1 LDREDK
7 IADSTGDQHFDPSIG
22 ADDEPGRRRPTWD
35 GGRAILYFILAAFS
49 SLLISV
55 LFLEPLGFHGSVIV
69 SEVLVFGVIPLV
81 LSAFFATGWR
91 QWFAKPAVPHLLWPW
106 ALVAVLSF
114 VVAQNNL
121 LVLFDRLYPIPTS
134 QLEFFRKYLAADS
147 PSGLLG
153 VLCVAALV
161 PAVFE
166 EVAFR
171 GLIQS
176 GLRLS
181 YGPRHAVVWTGFL
194 FATLHM
200 NPWNFISLWSLGC
213 FLGYVTER
221 THSIR
226 PAIFLHLVNNS
237 FALVLLFL
245 QRREGWDT
253 RPEFIPWYWSVLA
266 GAVMV
271 FALWRV
277 HRLTERV
284 EPLTA
289 SAQPGNPA
297 RPADGETIP
306 QE

>member
-1 LDREDK
+1 M
-7 IADSTGDQHFDPSIG
+7 G
-22 ADDEPGRRRPTWD
+22 ADDGSGGRRPAWD
-35 GGRAILYFILAAFS
+35 GGRAILYFILAALS

-55 LFLEPLGFHGSVIV
+55 LLLEPLGFHGSVIV
-69 SEVLVFGVIPLV
+69 SEVLVFGAIPMA
-81 LSAFFATGWR
+81 LSVFFATGWR
-91 QWFAKPAVPHLLWPW
+91 QWFSKPVVSHSMWPW

-134 QLEFFRKYLAADS
+134 QLEFFRKYLAAET
-147 PSGLLG
+147 PVGLLG

-181 YGPRHAVVWTGFL
+181 YGPRHAVVWTGLL

-213 FLGYVTER
+213 FLGYITER
-221 THSIR
+221 TGSIR
-226 PAIFLHLVNNS
+226 PAIFLHLVNNT

-245 QRREGWDT
+245 QGREGWDS
-253 RPEFIPWYWSVLA
+253 RPEFIPWYWSLLA

-271 FALWRV
+271 FALWKV
-277 HRLTERV
+277 HRLTEKV
-284 EPLTA
+284 EPLMA
-289 SAQPGNPA
+289 GAQPGYPA
-297 RPADGETIP
+297 PPIDGETLP
-306 QE
+306 PE